1 MGDDS
6 PEAQT
11 PPRVGRPPALTLDQL
26 VDAAVAFVDE
36 AGLSAL
42 SMPKLAA
49 RLDVGTMTIYGY
61 VNDKQHLLDL
71 MAARIFEELHVG
83 DYDDPTLTLSRYFE
97 DFRDAAL
104 AHPALAQLLAGG
116 RITIPA
122 VFDTLEAVLGPL
134 TRAGWDPTEAVR
146 VFYAALTYTV
156 GFVLWE
162 IPRSHLQPQAD
173 YAAQWRELLADLEPS
188 DYPTLTGPASDA
200 VTTTASDEQFTWGLA
215 RIITTPGSD
224 PSPVSSL

>member
-1 MGDDS
+1 MTDES
-6 PEAQT
+6 PAPET
-11 PPRVGRPPALTLDQL
+11 PPRVGRPPALTIDQL
-26 VDAAVAFVDE
+26 VDAAVGFVDE

-71 MAARIFEELHVG
+71 MAARIFEGLHVG
-83 DYDDPTLTLSRYFE
+83 DHDDPTLALRRYFE
-97 DFRDAAL
+97 DFRQAAL

-122 VFDTLEAVLGPL
+122 VFDTLEAVLRPL
-134 TRAGWDPTEAVR
+134 ITAGWDPTEAVR

-162 IPRSHLQPQAD
+162 IPRSHLQPEAD
-173 YAAQWRELLADLEPS
+173 YAAQWRGLLADLEPGE
-188 DYPTLTGPASDA
+188 YPTLTGPVSDA
-200 VTTTASDEQFTWGLA
+200 VTTTASEEQFAWGLA
-215 RIITTPGSD
+215 RIITPTNPPPVP
-224 PSPVSSL
+224 PS